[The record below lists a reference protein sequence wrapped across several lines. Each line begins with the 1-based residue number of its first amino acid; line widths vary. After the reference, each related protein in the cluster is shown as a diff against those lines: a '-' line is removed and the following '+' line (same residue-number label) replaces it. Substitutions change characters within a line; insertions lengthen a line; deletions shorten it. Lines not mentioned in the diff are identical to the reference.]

1 MPTEKGAVF
10 SKPLTL
16 GAVAQITEQDLYVA
30 TKAFPIVLADSLKG
44 TYKYY
49 DKDDLAKYE
58 IELRKPTASY
68 KRITLDVAEKTYL
81 CRQYGL
87 RYDVPIEIEGE
98 LGGDPLMV
106 GADVLVD
113 NGLQCLES
121 NMVDTYLATSYWD
134 NADITPTTKWDATG
148 GNPIADIRAAKI
160 TVKNAGKRIP
170 NAILCTEDVFEALLE
185 NDEILDR
192 MPTDSMRILSKEEQL
207 AAVFDV
213 KYFFVTKAP
222 SVTAT
227 EKLLLYYRDDVAPT
241 QKPNAGLI
249 IVRNYAGDI
258 VDARGMGITEPV
270 FDEDTDSD
278 FIKLKLRF
286 DMVSPATSLGVLFIN
301 QLT

>member
-58 IELRKPTASY
+58 IELRKPGASY
-68 KRITLDVAEKTYL
+68 KRITLDVAEKTYS
-81 CRQYGL
+81 CKGYGL
-87 RYDVPIEIEGE
+87 RYDVPMETEGE
-98 LGGDPLMV
+98 LGGDPLMT

-113 NGLQCLES
+113 NGLQCLEA

-134 NADITPTTKWDATG
+134 NADVTPTTKWDATG

-213 KYFFVTKAP
+213 KYFFVTKSP

-227 EKLLLYYRDDVAPT
+227 EKLLLYYRDDVAPS

-249 IVRNYAGDI
+249 IIRNYAGDI
-258 VDARGMGITEPV
+258 VDAKGMGVTEPV
-270 FDEDTDSD
+270 FDEDTDCD

-286 DMVSPATSLGVLFIN
+286 DMISPAKSLGVLFIN